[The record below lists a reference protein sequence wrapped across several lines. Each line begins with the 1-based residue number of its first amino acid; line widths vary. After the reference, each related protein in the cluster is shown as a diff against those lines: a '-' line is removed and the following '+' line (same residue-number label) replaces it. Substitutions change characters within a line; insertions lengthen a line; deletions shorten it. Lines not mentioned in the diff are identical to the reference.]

1 MLKATRHY
9 TYNIFIL
16 LFIILNI
23 LNTYFLTTSA
33 LNKYIAPFSHT
44 FIGELTAIIGNAGI
58 LTLIVMIVSLLFKS
72 LRGRMIALTMITLIL
87 NLMIFALGVF
97 NLYYGTAFAVYML
110 DIFNNPSGGFAGQ
123 TAVEA
128 FKELIVYYRIVV
140 LIPFM
145 ILTIWTGINFKRAKG
160 LRFTLEYKKVVI
172 QILAICI
179 MAITT
184 SMTFSYQL
192 KEDMPIQSAVSSY
205 AIQNYGVYPYYIQSF
220 LGFETSIDAEEVLEI
235 SSDQDA
241 LDVLKMYNKNVSS
254 YTNYFN
260 GQTYSNRLTTN
271 QADVD
276 YIDPSIKNGTSLHG
290 ILKDKNIVLVHLESF
305 NYFLLQNP
313 YTRDNMSFLVN
324 LLSQSYTFNNFY
336 NNVGMGVSSDAE
348 FSVLTGLNVQ
358 GDRTLYWDF
367 EDIDYDLPSIVKYLG
382 IEGYDRT
389 AVHGDYGAFYNR
401 DNVYPN
407 MYGFDMNYT
416 LENFIEDGYD
426 TSVGYLYDE
435 ENDLRHESP
444 WVSDYYLADFI
455 SSEGQT
461 ADEPF
466 MYYPITMMGHTP
478 FDYGPDGNSPDIYE
492 NYAPYIHDIT
502 LKYLNYAN
510 YYSETI
516 KRYFVGDGGI
526 DQTID
531 DTVYIFYSDHGSGLK
546 NGDLD
551 VLFDREISDL
561 EERQILQQTLAFI
574 YVPSN
579 ESYIDFGDYQIRKGL
594 LRGEQDLVRS
604 EVDLYRT
611 IIELFDLPVGDDA
624 YYGVNGLST
633 EPTFAL
639 DNRIMDVV
647 TDDAFF
653 SLRNPQ
659 LTFPVQEALDI
670 SYIEYLKKYKIFSDY
685 LLSSNDKVKTLNDV
699 LNE

>member
-9 TYNIFIL
+9 AYNIFIL
-16 LFIILNI
+16 LFITLNI

-145 ILTIWTGINFKRAKG
+145 ILTIWTSINFKRAKG
-160 LRFTLEYKKVVI
+160 LRFTLEYKKVMI

-179 MAITT
+179 MTITT

-220 LGFETSIDAEEVLEI
+220 LGFETIIDAEEVLEI

-367 EDIDYDLPSIVKYLG
+367 EDIDYDLPSIVKYFG

-435 ENDLRHESP
+435 ENGLRHESP